1 MFGTSEESRSEPQ
14 QIVILTLAM
23 TGAGFLLVY
32 LFLQYYYI
40 PKVQG
45 QVGQQVALYKA
56 LVKEL
61 DSEEMKQLRHQAK
74 QQDKD
79 DQQQDLGQIVV
90 EKVSLYGLELSK
102 QTPKRPRDIGK
113 NLIEEGQNI
122 QLESAPLD
130 KIIRFA
136 AAVQEAKNSV
146 RIESFEVRRASRSRT
161 AEAENSWLAEL
172 DFVDYKA
179 RDSQPPLPRE
189 LPAPVSGHP
198 DKAAQ
203 LVGNGGS
210 RPLQGVGY
218 SLLADA
224 EPVRDGLL
232 GEDVPVVE
240 VDDLLLPAGQDLDV
254 VEEGLCHQ
262 LSLVDT
268 KEVFVINPALF
279 HRGQVRLDVAA
290 DPVTGSFEWTEV
302 AEHI

>member
-14 QIVILTLAM
+14 QIVILTLVM

-61 DSEEMKQLRHQAK
+61 DSEEMKQLRHQAML
-74 QQDKD
+74 QDEN

-136 AAVQEAKNSV
+136 AAVQETKNSI

-161 AEAENSWLAEL
+161 AGAENSWLAEL

-179 RDSQPPLPRE
+179 RE
-189 LPAPVSGHP
+189 
-198 DKAAQ
+198 
-203 LVGNGGS
+203 
-210 RPLQGVGY
+210 
-218 SLLADA
+218 
-224 EPVRDGLL
+224 
-232 GEDVPVVE
+232 
-240 VDDLLLPAGQDLDV
+240 
-254 VEEGLCHQ
+254 
-262 LSLVDT
+262 
-268 KEVFVINPALF
+268 
-279 HRGQVRLDVAA
+279 
-290 DPVTGSFEWTEV
+290 
-302 AEHI
+302 

>member
-45 QVGQQVALYKA
+45 QVGQQVSLYKA

-90 EKVSLYGLELSK
+90 DMVAEKGLKLSK

-113 NLIEEGQNI
+113 NLIEERQHI
-122 QLESAPLD
+122 QLESATLD

-161 AEAENSWLAEL
+161 AEAEDSWLAEL
-172 DFVDYKA
+172 DLVDYKA
-179 RDSQPPLPRE
+179 
-189 LPAPVSGHP
+189 
-198 DKAAQ
+198 
-203 LVGNGGS
+203 
-210 RPLQGVGY
+210 
-218 SLLADA
+218 
-224 EPVRDGLL
+224 
-232 GEDVPVVE
+232 
-240 VDDLLLPAGQDLDV
+240 
-254 VEEGLCHQ
+254 
-262 LSLVDT
+262 
-268 KEVFVINPALF
+268 KE
-279 HRGQVRLDVAA
+279 
-290 DPVTGSFEWTEV
+290 
-302 AEHI
+302 